1 MLTLPC
7 REERAQ
13 LQCQLHIRGG
23 SHHSRNNNEPF
34 SRQWNAVIGGT
45 CSKEGGFGCGAVIL
59 SLNHVQTGLIDLIKT
74 SNPLACL
81 RSPRPEAVI
90 LVTLQV
96 YTYRHAPAL
105 GCYIPHHS
113 DSSGAKHSQMYRANF
128 YIQTWPPNKEEGQA
142 ACVYC
147 VTGLSAER
155 HKCMSCSSPSF

>member
-59 SLNHVQTGLIDLIKT
+59 SLNPVQTGLIDPIKT

-90 LVTLQV
+90 LVTLAGV
-96 YTYRHAPAL
+96 
-105 GCYIPHHS
+105 YIPTCTRSRVLHS
-113 DSSGAKHSQMYRANF
+113 SSLSSRAKHSQMYRANF

-155 HKCMSCSSPSF
+155 HKCMSCSSSSF